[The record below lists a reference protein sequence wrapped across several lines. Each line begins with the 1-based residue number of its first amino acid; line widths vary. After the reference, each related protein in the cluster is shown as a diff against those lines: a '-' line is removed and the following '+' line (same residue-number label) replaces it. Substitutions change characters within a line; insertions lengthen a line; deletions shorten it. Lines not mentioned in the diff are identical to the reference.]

1 MTCARLSGG
10 VRMGSVSTRFGG
22 NDMKNTGLAILFG
35 GLLVTAA
42 VGEPVSDADASR
54 LRAEIAAMMTAFDRG
69 DPSIFLEL
77 THPSLQNLAGG
88 PDAFAALVRQS
99 LETLRQGGVRAISD
113 EIGAPTQTYSAGE
126 EEVCFV
132 PRVTVMDI
140 QGRRVRST
148 TFMIAVRRVGD
159 SQWKYLDGA
168 GLRRSPDLLYQ
179 LLPKLER
186 GIALP
191 ANQVEVL

>member
-1 MTCARLSGG
+1 
-10 VRMGSVSTRFGG
+10 
-22 NDMKNTGLAILFG
+22 MKNTGLAILLG

-42 VGEPVSDADASR
+42 VGEPLSDADVSR

-99 LETLRQGGVRAISD
+99 IETLRQGGVKSISE
-113 EIGAPTQTYSAGE
+113 EIGAPTQTYAAGE

-191 ANQVEVL
+191 ANQVETL

>member
-1 MTCARLSGG
+1 MK
-10 VRMGSVSTRFGG
+10 STRS
-22 NDMKNTGLAILFG
+22 AILLGCLF
-35 GLLVTAA
+35 VTAA
-42 VGEPVSDADASR
+42 VGEPLSDADASR
-54 LRAEIAAMMTAFDRG
+54 LRADVTAMMTAFDRG
-69 DPSIFLEL
+69 DPAMFLEL

-99 LETLRQGGVRAISD
+99 LETLRQGGVKVVSA
-113 EIGAPTQTYSAGE
+113 EVGAPTQVYSAGE

-132 PRVTVMDI
+132 PRVSVMEI
-140 QGRRVRST
+140 QGRSARST
-148 TFMIAVRRVGD
+148 TFMIAIRRVGG

-186 GIALP
+186 GIELP
-191 ANQVEVL
+191 ANKVEAL